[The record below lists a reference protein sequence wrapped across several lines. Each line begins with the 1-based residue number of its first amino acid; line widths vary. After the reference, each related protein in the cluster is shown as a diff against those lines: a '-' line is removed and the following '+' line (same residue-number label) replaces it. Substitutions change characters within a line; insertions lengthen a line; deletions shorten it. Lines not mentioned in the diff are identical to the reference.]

1 MTRYIDETKGRFGVE
16 PICRVMDFAPST
28 YYARRTRAPSN
39 RELRD
44 NLLTVDI
51 KRVFK
56 DNYSVYGA
64 RKVWRQLNREEIP
77 AARCTVERLM
87 HIHGLEGARRG
98 KKHKT
103 TIPDNTATLPADLVD
118 RNFVAL
124 RPNQLWIAD
133 LTYVRTYSGRCY
145 VAFVIDVYSRFIVG
159 WSLATHLKTELPL
172 DALEMA
178 IWRRNARLDGLVHH
192 SDRGSQY
199 TSIRY
204 TERLDDAGIAPSV
217 GSVGDSY
224 DNAMAETTI
233 GLYKTELLYRKG
245 PWRTPDEVELAT
257 LEWIDW
263 WNNSRLHEGIGY
275 VPPAEKEAV
284 YYCENMSEKSENLSE
299 KTLEIVGSKSL

>member
-1 MTRYIDETKGRFGVE
+1 MTRFIDETRGRFGVE

-28 YYARRTRAPSN
+28 YYARLSRAPSS
-39 RELRD
+39 RELND
-44 NLLTVDI
+44 QHLTVEI

-56 DNYSVYGA
+56 ANYSVYGA
-64 RKVWRQLNREEIP
+64 RKVWRQLNREGIP
-77 AARCTVERLM
+77 VARCTVERLM
-87 HIHGLEGARRG
+87 HMHGLEGAGRG

-103 TIPDNTATLPADLVD
+103 TIPDSQAVRPLDLVD
-118 RNFVAL
+118 RNFTAT

-145 VAFVIDVYSRFIVG
+145 VAFVIDVFSRYVVG

-178 IWRRNARLDGLVHH
+178 IWRRNAKLDGLVHH

-204 TERLDDAGIAPSV
+204 TERLDDVGIAPSV

-233 GLYKTELLYRKG
+233 GLFKTELINRNG
-245 PWRTPDEVELAT
+245 PWRTPEQVELAT

-263 WNNSRLHEGIGY
+263 WNNSRLHERIGH
-275 VPPAEKEAV
+275 VPPAEKEAM
-284 YYCENMSEKSENLSE
+284 YYSENLTEKSENLSE
-299 KTLEIVGSKSL
+299 KTLETVG